1 MKTTVHKINIML
13 LCFIMSLML
22 FSAAIAAGEA
32 VQYYDAGVITGFE
45 QADYEQTI
53 NTEYKY
59 ALIVLRRQFPEQ
71 LTVRLSGTAYYQEAE
86 NGSRMLTG
94 IENYFVQT
102 VDVTWKCMEDYDEDM
117 DVFHFVPVFE
127 EYRIAEALEMPVI
140 TVNVLGKLQRPPLPP
155 VHEEIFP
162 EIPISQESLG
172 EKTVLPT
179 SYSSKELQKLPP
191 VRSQAP
197 YGLCWAFAAIAAV
210 EADLIHDGNAD
221 TGIDLSELH
230 LAYFTDH
237 DFYDE
242 KGLNIGDTII
252 ISEGVDYLDI
262 GGDIGRS
269 SFALFNMLG
278 PVAESAV
285 PYSSASGYSPEP
297 SSGRT
302 GAYQITGFY
311 FYVFSETKTD
321 SVKKAIM
328 DHGAVACS
336 YNDDAAYYS
345 ATYNS
350 YYYPNLSETNH
361 TIAIVGWDDNFPSSN
376 FRSDLT
382 PPDNGAWLVR
392 NSWGVDDYNHSG
404 YFWLS
409 YYDNSLNRMAYAYD
423 VQPGRYDHVYS
434 YDNCPGNNWYNL
446 LPDKVSQTFYV
457 DGSERIQAVGFYT
470 IDSDLGLRFS
480 VSSGDSSV
488 TQDFTTKDPGYYLI
502 PLSNPLTIPKRA
514 KVTVEYT
521 ITAGD
526 KFNVLVEQGPV
537 EGPIGIKYYS
547 KTGSEGLVVMSQNS
561 GYDGRIKLFTNSL
574 PLTTAVKIKNA
585 SGTDITGQTI
595 TINDAVYQLN
605 AAASPEGALQTFTW
619 TSSDTTVAE
628 VDPTGKVTFNM
639 DGTVTIT
646 AAASDGSGVS
656 ASTELTYIPPAENP
670 TDIDPDD
677 DDIITIHTDTY
688 QLSAEADPAGAAQE
702 ITWTSSDPDTASVD
716 AGGRVTF
723 SKAGTVTFTA
733 KTVDGSNIIAS
744 VTITYIPLTAAVS
757 ILNASGTNITGQ
769 TISIS
774 DAVYQLN
781 AAASPAGAAQNF
793 TWTSSDTT
801 AAAVDSTGKV
811 TFKKAG
817 TVTITAAAADGSG
830 KSASVTL
837 IYEEQP
843 APGSPDFYRLFAER
857 ELPATGFSGNTS
869 PGAQPRDVHYR
880 PLDMRIM
887 IPALNVDTEL
897 VTVPETESSWEVQW
911 LGDRSGLLEGS
922 ALPGEGISVA
932 AAHNTLNSTEYGP
945 FALLGT
951 LKVNDRIMVSNG
963 DGSMM
968 LFRVYANELL
978 EPDDTERLAAVAAEG
993 ENTLVLVTCE
1003 NESAEGG
1010 YLNRRV
1016 VFAGQ

>member
-1 MKTTVHKINIML
+1 ML

-71 LTVRLSGTAYYQEAE
+71 LTVRLGGTAYYQEAE

-94 IENYFVQT
+94 IEKYFVQT
-102 VDVTWKCMEDYDEDM
+102 VDVTWKCMEDYDEDL

-547 KTGSEGLVVMSQNS
+547 KTGSEGLVVMGQNS

-605 AAASPEGALQTFTW
+605 AAASP
-619 TSSDTTVAE
+619 AE
-628 VDPTGKVTFNM
+628 
-639 DGTVTIT
+639 
-646 AAASDGSGVS
+646 
-656 ASTELTYIPPAENP
+656 
-670 TDIDPDD
+670 
-677 DDIITIHTDTY
+677 
-688 QLSAEADPAGAAQE
+688 
-702 ITWTSSDPDTASVD
+702 
-716 AGGRVTF
+716 
-723 SKAGTVTFTA
+723 
-733 KTVDGSNIIAS
+733 
-744 VTITYIPLTAAVS
+744 
-757 ILNASGTNITGQ
+757 
-769 TISIS
+769 
-774 DAVYQLN
+774 
-781 AAASPAGAAQNF
+781 AAQNF

-801 AAAVDSTGKV
+801 AAEVDSTGKI
-811 TFKKAG
+811 TFLKTG
-817 TVTITAAAADGSG
+817 MVTITAAAADGSG

-843 APGSPDFYRLFAER
+843 APGSPDFYRLFEER

-887 IPALNVDTEL
+887 IPALNVETEL
-897 VTVPETESSWEVQW
+897 VTVPEMESSWEVQW

-993 ENTLVLVTCE
+993 ENTMVLVTCE